1 MDSFYRAFEDRY
13 RGSRELIKGRL
24 AQYAPFFQP
33 LATLYPGAKTFDLG
47 CGRGE
52 WLELMSE
59 AGFDSTGADLDA
71 DMLEACRERNL
82 PAIQADA
89 IEHLASL
96 ESNSCALIS
105 AFHVVEHISFEQ
117 LQSVVSEASR
127 VLRPGGLLIFETPNP
142 ENIGVSTNDFYHDP
156 THQKPIPSLLLSF
169 VVEHGGFDTVKTVRL
184 QESPALRSPDHAVRL
199 LDVIRGVSPDYAV
212 IAQKAA
218 DPEIKERFAQ
228 AFATDYGLSLGQLA
242 DRYEARTDSVR
253 LLMEK
258 IEARIQRMDER
269 LQLVEVEERQVAE
282 GRLQIVEE
290 RHRHAEVEQ
299 RQVAEGRLQLVE
311 ERHRHAEVEQRQ
323 EAEARL
329 QLAEERHRHAEE
341 LRQRAES
348 QLRDA
353 EARAQ
358 HAEAQAQQANA
369 LLHAVQHST
378 SWRVSAPVRIVGAP
392 LRRLTSA
399 ISERRL
405 LSGTKRRIKTVL
417 SAGANTLTKRPAL
430 KRVALRLVKL
440 SPTLD
445 RRLRTIVTSSAANAV
460 SSSQSQRELSQ
471 SAREV
476 LEELRA
482 TVRASESR

>member
-1 MDSFYRAFEDRY
+1 MSDNFYRAFEERY
-13 RGSRELIKGRL
+13 
-24 AQYAPFFQP
+24 YAPREVIKSIRRQYSPFVEL
-33 LATLYPGAKTFDLG
+33 LASLYPGGNTFDLG

-59 AGFDSTGADLDA
+59 QGLTPFGVDLDA
-71 DMLEACRERNL
+71 GMLQACKERGL
-82 PAIQADA
+82 PATQGDA
-89 IEHLASL
+89 VAHLKSL
-96 ESNSCALIS
+96 ESDSQVLVS

-142 ENIGVSTNDFYHDP
+142 ENITVATNNFYLDP

-169 VVEHGGFDTVKTVRL
+169 VVEHGGFETVKTVRL

-218 DPEIKERFAQ
+218 DPETKERFAQ
-228 AFATDYGLSLGQLA
+228 VFATDYGLSLEQLA

-253 LLMEK
+253 FRMEK
-258 IEARIQRMDER
+258 IDARIQQMDER
-269 LQLVEVEERQVAE
+269 LQLVEVE
-282 GRLQIVEE
+282 
-290 RHRHAEVEQ
+290 Q
-299 RQVAEGRLQLVE
+299 RQGADGRIQLV
-311 ERHRHAEVEQRQ
+311 
-323 EAEARL
+323 
-329 QLAEERHRHAEE
+329 EERHRHAEE

-358 HAEAQAQQANA
+358 RAAEGRIQLVEERHRHAEELRQRAESQLREAEARAQHAEAQAQHANA
-369 LLHAVQHST
+369 LLHAVVHST

-417 SAGANTLTKRPAL
+417 SAGAIELTKRPAL
-430 KRVALRLVKL
+430 KRVALRLVRL

-445 RRLRTIVTSSAANAV
+445 RRLRTIVTSPAGNA
-460 SSSQSQRELSQ
+460 SSQSQRDLPQ

-476 LEELRA
+476 LDELRA
-482 TVRASESR
+482 SVRASESQ